1 METRMNAR
9 QSGFTL
15 IELIIVI
22 VVLGIL
28 AATALPRFINLG
40 TDARKASLNGGLA
53 AVKSAA
59 TLVRAKA
66 LIEGKTDGTGNQEL
80 TIDGKSIKLIYGYP
94 TAYTIANATE
104 LDSTFTV
111 ATAASGGLATATF
124 QLRSNCN
131 FTYTPSNQ
139 PDTPPAYVVTDS
151 GC

>member
-1 METRMNAR
+1 METHMNAR

-40 TDARKASLNGGLA
+40 ADARKASLNGGLA

-59 TLVRAKA
+59 TLIRAKA
-66 LIEGKTDGTGNQEL
+66 LIENKTDGTATQEV
-80 TIDGKSIKLIYGYP
+80 TVDGKIIKVLYGYP
-94 TAYTIANATE
+94 TAFTIDKAVE
-104 LDSTFTV
+104 LDSTFTFSTS
-111 ATAASGGLATATF
+111 TADGLATAVF
-124 QLRSNCN
+124 KLKENCQ
-131 FTYTPSNQ
+131 FSYSPSNAA
-139 PDTPPAYVVTDS
+139 DTPPTYVVTDS